1 MGVFNVKNFTSHGFD
16 KHMYL
21 CYNKRMTLLE
31 AIFLGILQGLTEFL
45 PISSSGHLVLA
56 QTFLGLKEPLV
67 FFDVMLHV
75 GTLAAVLVVYREAI
89 GKLAIGGVSTLADT
103 QFWRKPST
111 GFNASTELKFIWLI
125 LLGSIPTGVIA
136 VLFKTELESFFDE
149 VRLVSIMLILT
160 GVILQLPQLPRGN
173 TQAKTLRK
181 QDEGT
186 SPLRA
191 ESLKTWHAPL
201 IGIAQGCA
209 ITPGIS
215 RSGTTIS
222 LALFLG
228 IPAKAAAEYSFLLS
242 IPAILGAV
250 ALKIRDVG
258 DTTIPLHIVGA
269 GMLAAFI
276 VGYIALRLLL
286 VVLNRGKFSL
296 FSYYC
301 MALGLVS
308 LLIALIQ

>member
-1 MGVFNVKNFTSHGFD
+1 
-16 KHMYL
+16 
-21 CYNKRMTLLE
+21 MTFLE
-31 AIFLGILQGLTEFL
+31 AILLGILQGLTEFL
-45 PISSSGHLVLA
+45 PVSSSGHLVLA
-56 QTFLGLKEPLV
+56 QQFLGLKEPLV

-75 GTLAAVLVVYREAI
+75 GTLAAVLVAYRDAI
-89 GKLAIGGVSTLADT
+89 RQLVVGGLSTLGNSQLWKHPRT
-103 QFWRKPST
+103 TLST
-111 GFNASTELKFIWLI
+111 ASELKFIWLI

-136 VLFKTELESFFDE
+136 VVFKTQLESFFEE
-149 VRLVSIMLILT
+149 VLIVSVMLILT
-160 GVILQLPQLPRGN
+160 GAILQLPRFCRKDTEIPDDSVRQLK
-173 TQAKTLRK
+173 A
-181 QDEGT
+181 
-186 SPLRA
+186 
-191 ESLKTWHAPL
+191 WHAPL

-228 IPAKAAAEYSFLLS
+228 IPAKTAAEYSFLLS

-250 ALKIRDVG
+250 ALKIRDLE
-258 DTTIPLHIVGA
+258 DPTIAIHIVGG

-276 VGYIALRLLL
+276 VGYIALRFLL

-301 MALGLVS
+301 IGLGLIS
-308 LLIALIQ
+308 LFIALIQ

>member
-1 MGVFNVKNFTSHGFD
+1 
-16 KHMYL
+16 
-21 CYNKRMTLLE
+21 MTFLE
-31 AIFLGILQGLTEFL
+31 AILLGILQGLTEFL

-56 QTFLGLKEPLV
+56 QQFLGLKEPLV

-89 GKLAIGGVSTLADT
+89 GKLAVGGVSTLANT
-103 QFWRKPST
+103 QFWRKPRAA
-111 GFNASTELKFIWLI
+111 FNTSNELKFIWLI

-160 GVILQLPQLPRGN
+160 GVILQLPR
-173 TQAKTLRK
+173 LRRENV
-181 QDEGT
+181 EGSGT
-186 SPLRA
+186 PGS
-191 ESLKTWHAPL
+191 ELKAWHAPL

-228 IPAKAAAEYSFLLS
+228 IPAKTAAEYSFLLS

-250 ALKIRDVG
+250 VLKIRDVG

-301 MALGLVS
+301 IALGLVS

>member
-1 MGVFNVKNFTSHGFD
+1 
-16 KHMYL
+16 
-21 CYNKRMTLLE
+21 MTFFE
-31 AIFLGILQGLTEFL
+31 AILLGILQGLTEFL
-45 PISSSGHLVLA
+45 PVSSSGHLVLA
-56 QTFLGLKEPLV
+56 QQFLGLKEPLV

-75 GTLAAVLVVYREAI
+75 GTLAAVLVAYRDAI
-89 GKLAIGGVSTLADT
+89 KRLVIGGLSTLGDKEL
-103 QFWRKPST
+103 WRQPRETLNSS
-111 GFNASTELKFIWLI
+111 AELKFIGLI
-125 LLGSIPTGVIA
+125 LLGSIPTGIIA

-149 VRLVSIMLILT
+149 VRLVSMMLILT
-160 GVILQLPQLPRGN
+160 GVILQLPR
-173 TQAKTLRK
+173 LRREK
-181 QDEGT
+181 ADNSVGQ
-186 SPLRA
+186 
-191 ESLKTWHAPL
+191 LKTWHAPL

-228 IPAKAAAEYSFLLS
+228 IPAKTAAEYSFLLS

-258 DTTIPLHIVGA
+258 DTTVPLHIVGT
-269 GMLAAFI
+269 GMIASFI
-276 VGYIALRLLL
+276 VGYIALRFLL
-286 VVLNRGKFSL
+286 VILNRGKFSV

-301 MALGLVS
+301 IALGLTS

>member
-1 MGVFNVKNFTSHGFD
+1 
-16 KHMYL
+16 
-21 CYNKRMTLLE
+21 MTFFE
-31 AIFLGILQGLTEFL
+31 AILLGILQGLTEFL
-45 PISSSGHLVLA
+45 PVSSSGHLVLA
-56 QTFLGLKEPLV
+56 QQFLGLKEPLV

-75 GTLAAVLVVYREAI
+75 GTLAAVLVVYRDAI
-89 GKLAIGGVSTLADT
+89 KRLVVGGFSTLGAR
-103 QFWRKPST
+103 QFWRQPKGTLSSS
-111 GFNASTELKFIWLI
+111 AELKFIGLI
-125 LLGSIPTGVIA
+125 LLGSIPTGLIA

-149 VRLVSIMLILT
+149 VRLVSMMLILT
-160 GVILQLPQLPRGN
+160 GVILQLPRLRRE
-173 TQAKTLRK
+173 KTDNPVG
-181 QDEGT
+181 Q
-186 SPLRA
+186 
-191 ESLKTWHAPL
+191 LKTWHAPL

-228 IPAKAAAEYSFLLS
+228 IPAKIAAEYSFLLS

-258 DTTIPLHIVGA
+258 DTIVPLHIMGT
-269 GMLAAFI
+269 GMLASFI
-276 VGYIALRLLL
+276 VGYIALRFLL
-286 VVLNRGKFSL
+286 VMLNRGKFSV

-301 MALGLVS
+301 IALGLTS